1 MSVQSPCCN
10 IWQGQVLT
18 WQRCPAI
25 PGGDSRA
32 IILGNNFM
40 RSWFTVYTYDAG
52 SRAAHVGFAAAAALA
67 TARRWGALAVT
78 PLPHAPMRVWV
89 VF

>member
-1 MSVQSPCCN
+1 
-10 IWQGQVLT
+10 
-18 WQRCPAI
+18 
-25 PGGDSRA
+25 
-32 IILGNNFM
+32 M